1 VVAAAAYAVAMLQAA
16 ALQNSLT
23 TGIATID
30 IMTPVVTVLDLV
42 IRVAVLGTTLFA
54 LVHSI
59 AQRADAFPAAG
70 KLSKPAWLGINAAA
84 FLLALLAFRS
94 PIGWPPSLFAIIAI
108 TASLVYIV
116 DVRPAVREVSGGGGS
131 SPW

>member
-1 VVAAAAYAVAMLQAA
+1 MLQVA

-42 IRVAVLGTTLFA
+42 VRVAVLGTTLFA

-84 FLLALLAFRS
+84 FLLALLAFFSR
-94 PIGWPPSLFAIIAI
+94 PIGGPPSLFAIIAI

>member
-1 VVAAAAYAVAMLQAA
+1 MLQVAALGNSATSSAM
-16 ALQNSLT
+16 S
-23 TGIATID
+23 GIATAID
-30 IMTPVVTVLDLV
+30 IVTPVMTVLDLV

-84 FLLALLAFRS
+84 FLLALLAFLS
-94 PIGWPPSLFAIIAI
+94 PVGGPPSLFAIIAI